1 MKAQNQTGFA
11 QMAQAKKP
19 TFSMAITAP
28 NTQQMI
34 TRALKN
40 DKMAARFTSTLI
52 GAVSA
57 SETLKA
63 CDPGTIIAAG
73 LRGEGMG
80 LIYGHGY
87 YIVPYGSVA
96 TYLMSYKGYIQLA
109 MSTGYYADIDC
120 LEVREGELE
129 GRDRRTG
136 KPVVNLAKYETDEER
151 ESHRIIGYYAYYEL
165 KDGTFRATYW
175 SMDKLLKHA
184 DRYSPAFKLEKYNAL
199 INGEL
204 DAKEQAKLLNGTPWY
219 DVNGGQDKMCRKT
232 MMRQLLNS
240 GYAPLSNEVR
250 SYFSEDGD
258 DAVIAAGDGMETETV
273 IPTTGHVVEG
283 EVPTAE
289 VETPATSPTEASES
303 VLDADEGR
311 DTARAKKRAESVTGG
326 NTEVKAEAKDYSAG
340 FFGEGEQ

>member
-1 MKAQNQTGFA
+1 MKVQNQSNFT
-11 QMAQAKKP
+11 QMAQQKKQ

-28 NTQQMI
+28 STQQMI
-34 TRALKN
+34 LRSLKN
-40 DKMAARFTSTLI
+40 DRMAARFTSTMI

-87 YIVPYGSVA
+87 YIVPYGSLA
-96 TYLMSYKGYIQLA
+96 AYLLAYKGYIQLA

-120 LEVREGELE
+120 VEVREGELE
-129 GRDRRTG
+129 GRSRRTG
-136 KPVVNLAKYETDEER
+136 KPVINLAKYDTDEER
-151 ESHRIIGYYAYYEL
+151 ETHKVIGYYASFEL
-165 KDGTFRATYW
+165 KDGTFRYEYW
-175 SMDKLLKHA
+175 SMDKLLRHA

-204 DAKEQAKLLNGTPWY
+204 DAGEQKKLLNGTPWY

-232 MMRQLLNS
+232 MIRQLLNS

-250 SYFSEDGD
+250 TYFNEDGD
-258 DAVIAAGDGMETETV
+258 DAVIAAGDGMETEPV
-273 IPTTGHVVEG
+273 IPTTGRVVEDEPAAAEPPTSAAVSEDAPSEG
-283 EVPTAE
+283 KDTSTAE
-289 VETPATSPTEASES
+289 KRTRRKETANTAVEN
-303 VLDADEGR
+303 
-311 DTARAKKRAESVTGG
+311 AEDFS
-326 NTEVKAEAKDYSAG
+326 KG
-340 FFGEGEQ
+340 FFGEGE

>member
-1 MKAQNQTGFA
+1 MKVQNQSNFT
-11 QMAQAKKP
+11 QMAQPKKQ

-28 NTQQMI
+28 STQQMI
-34 TRALKN
+34 LRSLKN
-40 DKMAARFTSTLI
+40 DRMAARFTSTMI

-87 YIVPYGSVA
+87 YIVPYGSLA
-96 TYLMSYKGYIQLA
+96 AYLLAYKGYIQLA

-120 LEVREGELE
+120 VEVREGELE
-129 GRDRRTG
+129 GRSRRTG
-136 KPVVNLAKYETDEER
+136 KPVINLAKYDTDEER
-151 ESHRIIGYYAYYEL
+151 ETHKVIGYYAYFEL
-165 KDGTFRATYW
+165 KDGTFRYEYW
-175 SMDKLLKHA
+175 SMDKLLRHA

-204 DAKEQAKLLNGTPWY
+204 DAGEQKKLLNGTPWY

-232 MMRQLLNS
+232 MIRQLLNS

-250 SYFSEDGD
+250 TYFNEDGD
-258 DAVIAAGDGMETETV
+258 DAVIAAGDGMETEPV
-273 IPTTGHVVEG
+273 IPTTGRVVEDEPAAAEPPTSAAVSEDAPSEG
-283 EVPTAE
+283 KDTSTAE
-289 VETPATSPTEASES
+289 KRTRRKETANAAVEN
-303 VLDADEGR
+303 
-311 DTARAKKRAESVTGG
+311 AEDFS
-326 NTEVKAEAKDYSAG
+326 KG
-340 FFGEGEQ
+340 FFGEGE

>member
-1 MKAQNQTGFA
+1 MKVQNQSNFT
-11 QMAQAKKP
+11 QMAQPKKQ

-28 NTQQMI
+28 STQQMI
-34 TRALKN
+34 LRSLKN
-40 DKMAARFTSTLI
+40 DRMAARFTSTMI

-87 YIVPYGSVA
+87 YIVPYGSLA
-96 TYLMSYKGYIQLA
+96 AYLLAYKGYIQLA

-120 LEVREGELE
+120 VEVREGELE
-129 GRDRRTG
+129 GRSRRTG
-136 KPVVNLAKYETDEER
+136 KPVINLAKYDTDEER
-151 ESHRIIGYYAYYEL
+151 ETHKVIGYYAYFEL
-165 KDGTFRATYW
+165 KDGTFRYEYW
-175 SMDKLLKHA
+175 SMDKLLRHA

-204 DAKEQAKLLNGTPWY
+204 DAGEQKKLLNGTPWY

-232 MMRQLLNS
+232 MIRQLLNS

-250 SYFSEDGD
+250 TYFNEDGD
-258 DAVIAAGDGMETETV
+258 DAVIAAGDGMETEPV
-273 IPTTGHVVEG
+273 IPTTGRVVED
-283 EVPTAE
+283 EPAAAEPPTSAA
-289 VETPATSPTEASES
+289 VSE
-303 VLDADEGR
+303 DAPSEGK
-311 DTARAKKRAESVTGG
+311 DTAPAEKHTRRKETA
-326 NTEVKAEAKDYSAG
+326 NTAVENAEDFSKG
-340 FFGEGEQ
+340 FFGEGE

>member
-1 MKAQNQTGFA
+1 MKAQNQAGFT

-34 TRALKN
+34 SRALKN

-57 SETLKA
+57 SEALKA

-120 LEVREGELE
+120 VEVREGELE
-129 GRDRRTG
+129 GRSRRTG
-136 KPVVNLAKYETDEER
+136 KPVINLAKYETDEER
-151 ESHRIIGYYAYYEL
+151 ETHKIIGYYAYFEL
-165 KDGTFRATYW
+165 KDGTFRYEFW
-175 SMDKLLKHA
+175 SMDRLLKHA
-184 DRYSPAFKLEKYNAL
+184 DRYSPAFKLDKYKAMEA
-199 INGEL
+199 GEL
-204 DAKEQAKLLNGTPWY
+204 DASEVKKLLNGTPWY

-232 MMRQLLNS
+232 MIRQLLNS

-250 SYFSEDGD
+250 SYFNEDSD
-258 DAVIAAGDGMETETV
+258 DTVVATGDGMETEPV
-273 IPTTGHVVEG
+273 IPTTGYVVEDNTPAA
-283 EVPTAE
+283 EPETPSVRPTAPPE
-289 VETPATSPTEASES
+289 SAAEPKEGNDTTSS
-303 VLDADEGR
+303 R
-311 DTARAKKRAESVTGG
+311 RRAQSA
-326 NTEVKAEAKDYSAG
+326 AEAKDYSAG
-340 FFGEGEQ
+340 FFGDGEQ

>member
-1 MKAQNQTGFA
+1 MKVQNQSNFT
-11 QMAQAKKP
+11 QMAQQKKQ

-34 TRALKN
+34 SRALKN

-57 SETLKA
+57 SEALKA

-96 TYLMSYKGYIQLA
+96 TYMMSYKGYIQLA

-120 LEVREGELE
+120 VEVREGELE
-129 GRDRRTG
+129 GRSRRTG
-136 KPVVNLAKYETDEER
+136 KPVINLAKYDTDEER
-151 ESHRIIGYYAYYEL
+151 ESHKVIGYYAYFEL
-165 KDGTFRATYW
+165 KDGTFRYEYW

-184 DRYSPAFKLEKYNAL
+184 DRYSPAFNLEKYNAL

-204 DAKEQAKLLNGTPWY
+204 DAKEQTKLLNGTPWY

-250 SYFSEDGD
+250 SYFNEDREDGVVTD
-258 DAVIAAGDGMETETV
+258 IPAAPAESAIPVTDFSVSDENRGQAEEAAAEPPTSAAVSENV
-273 IPTTGHVVEG
+273 PSEG
-283 EVPTAE
+283 K
-289 VETPATSPTEASES
+289 
-303 VLDADEGR
+303 
-311 DTARAKKRAESVTGG
+311 DTAPVKKRVERKETANATVDSAEDFT
-326 NTEVKAEAKDYSAG
+326 NG
-340 FFGEGEQ
+340 FFGEGE

>member
-1 MKAQNQTGFA
+1 MKAQNQTGFTPA
-11 QMAQAKKP
+11 TREKK

-28 NTQQMI
+28 STQQMI
-34 TRALKN
+34 LRALK
-40 DKMAARFTSTLI
+40 DDRMAARFTSTLI

-57 SETLKA
+57 SEALKA

-120 LEVREGELE
+120 VEVREGELE
-129 GRDRRTG
+129 GRSRRTG
-136 KPVVNLAKYETDEER
+136 KPVINLAKYDTDEER
-151 ESHRIIGYYAYYEL
+151 ESHKVIGYYAYFEL
-165 KDGTFRATYW
+165 KDGTFRYEYW

-184 DRYSPAFKLEKYNAL
+184 DRYSPAFKLDKYNAL

-204 DAKEQAKLLNGTPWY
+204 DSKEQTKLLNGTPWY

-232 MMRQLLNS
+232 MLRQLLNS

-250 SYFSEDGD
+250 SYFNEDG
-258 DAVIAAGDGMETETV
+258 VIPDMSMGGQEPV
-273 IPTTGHVVEG
+273 VPTTGYVVDESTG
-283 EVPTAE
+283 EVQTKTVESAPMEQPAAPAAQKQGNDTPKTAKR
-289 VETPATSPTEASES
+289 TE
-303 VLDADEGR
+303 R
-311 DTARAKKRAESVTGG
+311 P
-326 NTEVKAEAKDYSAG
+326 AEAETAARDYSAG

>member
-1 MKAQNQTGFA
+1 MKTQNQAGFA

-34 TRALKN
+34 SRALKN

-57 SETLKA
+57 SEALKA
-63 CDPGTIIAAG
+63 CDPGSIIAAG

-87 YIVPYGSVA
+87 YIVPYGSMA
-96 TYLMSYKGYIQLA
+96 AYLLAYKGYIQLA

-120 LEVREGELE
+120 VEVREGELE
-129 GRDRRTG
+129 GRSRRTG
-136 KPVVNLAKYETDEER
+136 KPVINLAKYETDEER
-151 ESHRIIGYYAYYEL
+151 ETHKVIGYYAYFEL
-165 KDGTFRATYW
+165 KDGTFRYEYW
-175 SMDKLLKHA
+175 SMDKLLRHA
-184 DRYSPAFKLEKYNAL
+184 DRYSPAFKLDKYKAL

-204 DAKEQAKLLNGTPWY
+204 DAKEQSKLLNGTPWY

-232 MMRQLLNS
+232 MIRQLLNS

-258 DAVIAAGDGMETETV
+258 DAVIAAGDGMEIEPV
-273 IPTTGHVVEG
+273 IPTTGHVVEDEDRTEEPETSSGTTTEPADRSAETKEG
-283 EVPTAE
+283 EDIAH
-289 VETPATSPTEASES
+289 
-303 VLDADEGR
+303 
-311 DTARAKKRAESVTGG
+311 ARRHAQSAV
-326 NTEVKAEAKDYSAG
+326 EAKDYSAG

>member
-1 MKAQNQTGFA
+1 MKVQNQTGFT
-11 QMAQAKKP
+11 QMAQQKKQ

-28 NTQQMI
+28 STQQMI
-34 TRALKN
+34 SRALKN

-57 SETLKA
+57 SEQLKA

-96 TYLMSYKGYIQLA
+96 TYMMSYKGYIQLA

-120 LEVREGELE
+120 VEVREGELE
-129 GRDRRTG
+129 GRSRRTG
-136 KPVVNLAKYETDEER
+136 KPVINLAKYDTDEER
-151 ESHRIIGYYAYYEL
+151 ESHKVIGYYAYFEL
-165 KDGTFRATYW
+165 KDGTFRYEYW

-184 DRYSPAFKLEKYNAL
+184 DRYSPAFKLDKYNAL

-204 DAKEQAKLLNGTPWY
+204 DTKEQTKLLNGTPWY

-250 SYFSEDGD
+250 SYFNEDREDGVVVD
-258 DAVIAAGDGMETETV
+258 MPATQTEQTIPVTDFSVSEENRGQAEET
-273 IPTTGHVVEG
+273 
-283 EVPTAE
+283 TAE
-289 VETPATSPTEASES
+289 PPTNAAVSENVPS
-303 VLDADEGR
+303 EGK
-311 DTARAKKRAESVTGG
+311 DTAPIKKRVERKETANAAAES
-326 NTEVKAEAKDYSAG
+326 AEDFIDG
-340 FFGEGEQ
+340 FFGEGE

>member
-1 MKAQNQTGFA
+1 MKTQNQTGFT

-34 TRALKN
+34 SRALKN

-57 SETLKA
+57 SEALKA

-87 YIVPYGSVA
+87 YIVPYNSVA

-120 LEVREGELE
+120 VEVREGELE
-129 GRDRRTG
+129 GRSRRTG
-136 KPVVNLAKYETDEER
+136 KPVINLAKYDTDEER
-151 ESHRIIGYYAYYEL
+151 ESHKVIGYYAYFEL
-165 KDGTFRATYW
+165 KDGTFRYDFW
-175 SMDKLLKHA
+175 GMDKLLRHA

-204 DAKEQAKLLNGTPWY
+204 DAKEQTKLLNGTPWY

-232 MMRQLLNS
+232 MIRQLLNS

-250 SYFSEDGD
+250 SYFNEDSD
-258 DAVIAAGDGMETETV
+258 DTVIAGGDGAEAEPV
-273 IPTTGHVVEG
+273 IPTTGHVVEDDT
-283 EVPTAE
+283 PTAE
-289 VETPATSPTEASES
+289 PETPSASPTASPES
-303 VLDADEGR
+303 AAEPKEGN
-311 DTARAKKRAESVTGG
+311 DTPHTRKRAQSAAEG
-326 NTEVKAEAKDYSAG
+326 NAGAKVEAKDYSAG

>member
-1 MKAQNQTGFA
+1 MKVQNQTGFT
-11 QMAQAKKP
+11 QMAQQKKQ

-28 NTQQMI
+28 SAQQMI
-34 TRALKN
+34 SRALKN
-40 DKMAARFTSTLI
+40 ERMAARFTSTLI
-52 GAVSA
+52 SAVSA
-57 SETLKA
+57 SEQLKA

-120 LEVREGELE
+120 VEVREGELE
-129 GRDRRTG
+129 GRSRRTG
-136 KPVVNLAKYETDEER
+136 KPVINLAKYDTDEER
-151 ESHRIIGYYAYYEL
+151 ESHKVIGYYAYFEL
-165 KDGTFRATYW
+165 KDGTFRYEYW

-184 DRYSPAFKLEKYNAL
+184 DRYSPAFKLDKYNAL
-199 INGEL
+199 IKGEL
-204 DAKEQAKLLNGTPWY
+204 DAKEQSKLLNGTPWY

-250 SYFSEDGD
+250 SYFNEDREDGVVVD
-258 DAVIAAGDGMETETV
+258 M
-273 IPTTGHVVEG
+273 PTTQG
-283 EVPTAE
+283 EQAIPVTDFSVSEENRGQAEETTAE
-289 VETPATSPTEASES
+289 PPTSAAVSENVPS
-303 VLDADEGR
+303 EGK
-311 DTARAKKRAESVTGG
+311 DTAPVKKRVERKETANAAVESAEDFT
-326 NTEVKAEAKDYSAG
+326 NG
-340 FFGEGEQ
+340 FFGEGE

>member
-1 MKAQNQTGFA
+1 MKAQNQTGFT

-34 TRALKN
+34 LRALKN

-57 SETLKA
+57 SEALKA
-63 CDPGTIIAAG
+63 CDPGSIIAAG

-87 YIVPYGSVA
+87 YIVPYSGVA

-120 LEVREGELE
+120 VEVREGELE
-129 GRDRRTG
+129 GRSRRTG
-136 KPVVNLAKYETDEER
+136 KPVINLAKYETDEER
-151 ESHRIIGYYAYYEL
+151 ETHKIIGYYAYFEL
-165 KDGTFRATYW
+165 KDGTFRYEFW
-175 SMDKLLKHA
+175 SMDRLLKHA
-184 DRYSPAFKLEKYNAL
+184 DRYSPAFKLDKYKAMEA
-199 INGEL
+199 GEL
-204 DAKEQAKLLNGTPWY
+204 DASEVKKLLNGTPWY

-232 MMRQLLNS
+232 MIRQLLNS

-250 SYFSEDGD
+250 SYFNEDSD
-258 DAVIAAGDGMETETV
+258 DTVVATGDGMETEPV
-273 IPTTGHVVEG
+273 IPTTGHVVEDDT
-283 EVPTAE
+283 PTAE
-289 VETPATSPTEASES
+289 QEKASASPTASPES
-303 VLDADEGR
+303 AAEPKEGN
-311 DTARAKKRAESVTGG
+311 DTTSSRRRAQSA
-326 NTEVKAEAKDYSAG
+326 AEAKDYSAG

>member
-1 MKAQNQTGFA
+1 MKTQNQTGFT

-34 TRALKN
+34 SRALKN

-120 LEVREGELE
+120 VEVREGELE
-129 GRDRRTG
+129 GRSRRTG
-136 KPVVNLAKYETDEER
+136 KPIINLAKYDTDEER
-151 ESHRIIGYYAYYEL
+151 ESHKVIGYYAYFEL
-165 KDGTFRATYW
+165 KDGTFRYEYW

-184 DRYSPAFKLEKYNAL
+184 DRYSPAFKLDKYNAL
-199 INGEL
+199 IKGEL
-204 DAKEQAKLLNGTPWY
+204 DAKEQTKLLNGTPWY

-250 SYFSEDGD
+250 SYFNEDSD
-258 DAVIAAGDGMETETV
+258 DTVVATGDGAETEPV
-273 IPTTGHVVEG
+273 IPTTGHVVEDDT
-283 EVPTAE
+283 PTAE
-289 VETPATSPTEASES
+289 QETAATSPTAPPES
-303 VLDADEGR
+303 AAEPKKGS
-311 DTARAKKRAESVTGG
+311 DTAQTRKRTQSTAEGKT
-326 NTEVKAEAKDYSAG
+326 EAKNYSAG

>member
-1 MKAQNQTGFA
+1 MKTQNQAGFA

-19 TFSMAITAP
+19 TFSMAITAS

-34 TRALKN
+34 SRALKN

-57 SETLKA
+57 SEALKA
-63 CDPGTIIAAG
+63 CDPGSIIAAG

-87 YIVPYGSVA
+87 YIVPYGSMA
-96 TYLMSYKGYIQLA
+96 AYLLAYKGYIQLA

-120 LEVREGELE
+120 VEVREGELE
-129 GRDRRTG
+129 GRSRRTG
-136 KPVVNLAKYETDEER
+136 KPVINLAKYETDEER
-151 ESHRIIGYYAYYEL
+151 ETHKVIGYYAYFEL
-165 KDGTFRATYW
+165 KDGTFRYEYW
-175 SMDKLLKHA
+175 SMDKLLRHA
-184 DRYSPAFKLEKYNAL
+184 DRYSPAFKLDKYKAL

-204 DAKEQAKLLNGTPWY
+204 DAKEQSKLLNGTPWY

-232 MMRQLLNS
+232 MLRQLLNS

-258 DAVIAAGDGMETETV
+258 NAVIAAGDGMETEPV
-273 IPTTGHVVEG
+273 IPTTGHVVEDEDRTEEQG
-283 EVPTAE
+283 TSTGAPTA
-289 VETPATSPTEASES
+289 PSES
-303 VLDADEGR
+303 AAEPKKGN
-311 DTARAKKRAESVTGG
+311 DTAPTRKRTQSPAEG
-326 NTEVKAEAKDYSAG
+326 NTEAKDYSAG